1 MQATQARTQLLSSTY
16 DFPPVPSDTAT
27 WLDQG
32 LTTHPTFFGC
42 NSSSPVPLLIY
53 LANGAPPLGEAPVT
67 NISTLALQ
75 FEADEIEAALSQ
87 MFDMTTQGI
96 ATETNGV
103 WEKDLEWPAC
113 LACAVVD
120 RSRAKAGVERSG
132 VCETCMERYCW
143 S

>member
-1 MQATQARTQLLSSTY
+1 MPSTY
-16 DFPPVPSDTAT
+16 DFPPVPTDAAT
-27 WLDQG
+27 WHDEE

-53 LANGAPPLGEAPVT
+53 LANGSPPLGQAALT
-67 NISTLALQ
+67 NITTLQLA
-75 FEADEIEAALSQ
+75 FEGDDIDAAMSQ
-87 MFDMTTQGI
+87 MFDMTTQGL
-96 ATETNGV
+96 ATEVDGV
-103 WEKDLEWPAC
+103 WTKDPEWPAC

-132 VCETCMERYCW
+132 VCETCMQRYCW